1 MNSIVAKPGWYLE
14 KKKIQIHSEW
24 KPGKKKKRFNLAS
37 GWALV
42 AMETQLWIE

>member
-1 MNSIVAKPGWYLE
+1 MNSILAKPGWYLE
-14 KKKIQIHSEW
+14 EKKKVQIHSEW
-24 KPGKKKKRFNLAS
+24 KPGRKMFNLAN

>member
-1 MNSIVAKPGWYLE
+1 MVFGE
-14 KKKIQIHSEW
+14 KKNPNSLRMEAR
-24 KPGKKKKRFNLAS
+24 KKKKRFNLAS